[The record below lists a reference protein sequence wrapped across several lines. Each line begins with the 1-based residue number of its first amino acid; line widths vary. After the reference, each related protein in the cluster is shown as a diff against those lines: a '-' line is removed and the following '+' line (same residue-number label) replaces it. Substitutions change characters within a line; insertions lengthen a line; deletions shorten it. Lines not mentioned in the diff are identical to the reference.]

1 MNLKAQLE
9 SVMQQAVESCEVA
22 GVNLLVE
29 KDGEEICYCE
39 AGMADVEKQR
49 PMRRDTIL
57 RLYSQTKPITAA
69 AVMIL
74 MERGVIDLCQPVS
87 DFLPSY
93 GKLKVWEN
101 GSLRPAQTQLRV
113 FDLLKMTSGLLYP
126 DMQTDAGRHSMA
138 VFLEMDR
145 RLFTDHAMTTR
156 EVADALVGGGLAF
169 EPGSSWQYGT
179 SADVLGAVVEAAS
192 GMPFAAFL
200 KKELFDPLGMK
211 DTAFWVP
218 AGKQDRLASVY
229 ETVTE
234 PDGTRSLQLYT
245 GNHLAIRNDMK
256 EEPAFASGGAGL
268 ASTLDDYMKFARML
282 INEGVVRGAGS
293 AGASRQDS
301 AGAAYDGK
309 VPGKPQQDKETSGQQ
324 DSAAPARQESTVP
337 DGAVAGARL
346 LRPATVRYMTT
357 GELTDVQQQGFNRWQ
372 NLEGFSYG
380 SLMRVCKNPSRTGFF
395 TRQGE
400 YGWDG
405 WLGMYFANFPE
416 ERLTILM
423 GTQKRDAGTF
433 ALTRKLRNIVLT
445 ALA

>member
-1 MNLKAQLE
+1 MDLKAQLE
-9 SVMQQAVESCEVA
+9 SVMRQSVENCEAA

-39 AGMADVEKQR
+39 AGMADVERQR
-49 PMRRDTIL
+49 PMRRNTIL

-74 MERGVIDLCQPVS
+74 MERGIIDLCQPVS
-87 DFLPSY
+87 DFLPAY
-93 GKLKVWEN
+93 GQLKVWEN
-101 GSLRPAQTQLRV
+101 GSLRPAQTPLRI
-113 FDLLKMTSGLLYP
+113 FDLLKMTSGMLYP
-126 DMQTDAGRHSMA
+126 DIQTDPGRHSMA

-145 RLFTDHAMTTR
+145 RLFTDRAMTTR
-156 EVADALVGGGLAF
+156 EVADALAGCGLAF
-169 EPGSSWQYGT
+169 DPGSSWQYGT

-200 KKELFDPLGMK
+200 KKELFEPLGMT

-218 AGKQDRLASVY
+218 ADKQDRLASVY

-234 PDGTRSLQLYT
+234 EDGSHSLRLYT

-282 INEGVVRGAGS
+282 MNGGAARGAGS
-293 AGASRQDS
+293 AGA
-301 AGAAYDGK
+301 APGGK
-309 VPGKPQQDKETSGQQ
+309 VPGRLQQ
-324 DSAAPARQESTVP
+324 DSAASIRQDSAAP
-337 DGAVAGARL
+337 DGPAAAGARI

-357 GELTDVQQQGFNRWQ
+357 GQLTDIQQQGFDRWQ

-380 SLMRVCKNPSRTGFF
+380 SLMRVCKNPSKAAYPAG
-395 TRQGE
+395 QGE

-405 WLGMYFANFPE
+405 WLGAYFANFPE

-423 GTQKRDAGTF
+423 GMQKRDAGTF
-433 ALTRKLRNIVLT
+433 TLTRKLRNIILT
-445 ALA
+445 SLS

>member
-1 MNLKAQLE
+1 MNLKTQLE

-39 AGMADVEKQR
+39 AGMADVKKQR

-74 MERGVIDLCQPVS
+74 MERGIIDLCQPVS
-87 DFLPSY
+87 DFLPAY
-93 GKLKVWEN
+93 GKLEVWEN
-101 GSLRPAQTQLRV
+101 GSLRPAQTQLRI

-156 EVADALVGGGLAF
+156 EVADALAGGGLAF

-200 KKELFDPLGMK
+200 KKELFDPLGME

-218 AGKQDRLASVY
+218 ADKQDRLASVY

-234 PDGTRSLQLYT
+234 PDGTRGLQLYT

-282 INEGVVRGAGS
+282 MNEGAVCGAGT

-301 AGAAYDGK
+301 AGAAYDEK
-309 VPGKPQQDKETSGQQ
+309 VPEKPQQDRETSGRQ
-324 DSAAPARQESTVP
+324 DSAAP
-337 DGAVAGARL
+337 DGAAVGGRI
-346 LRPATVRYMTT
+346 LRPATVRYMIT
-357 GELTDVQQQGFNRWQ
+357 GELTDAQQKGFDRWQ

-380 SLMRVCKNPSRTGFF
+380 SLMRVCKNPSRAGFAA
-395 TRQGE
+395 RQDE

-405 WLGMYFANFPE
+405 WLGAYFANFPK

-433 ALTRKLRNIVLT
+433 ALTRKLRNIILT
-445 ALA
+445 SLS

>member
-1 MNLKAQLE
+1 MSLKAQVE
-9 SVMQQAVESCEVA
+9 SVMRQAVENCEAA

-39 AGMADVEKQR
+39 AGMADVEKQK

-57 RLYSQTKPITAA
+57 RLYSQTKPVTAA

-87 DFLPSY
+87 DFLPAY
-93 GKLKVWEN
+93 GQLKVWEN

-156 EVADALVGGGLAF
+156 EVADALAGGGLAF

-192 GMPFAAFL
+192 GMSFAAFL

-234 PDGTRSLQLYT
+234 PDGTRGLQLYT

-282 INEGVVRGAGS
+282 MNG
-293 AGASRQDS
+293 
-301 AGAAYDGK
+301 GAAPD
-309 VPGKPQQDKETSGQQ
+309 V
-324 DSAAPARQESTVP
+324 AAACARI
-337 DGAVAGARL
+337 

-357 GELTDVQQQGFNRWQ
+357 GELTDVQQQGFDRWQ

-380 SLMRVCKNPSRTGFF
+380 SLMRVCKNPSRPGFAA
-395 TRQGE
+395 RKGE

-405 WLGMYFANFPE
+405 WLGAYFANFPE

-433 ALTRKLRNIVLT
+433 ALTRKLRNIILT
-445 ALA
+445 SLA

>member
-1 MNLKAQLE
+1 MELKEQLE
-9 SVMQQAVESCEVA
+9 SVMRQAVADCDVA

-39 AGMADVEKQR
+39 AGMADVEKGK

-74 MERGVIDLCQPVS
+74 MERGMIDLCQPVS
-87 DFLPSY
+87 DFLPAY
-93 GKLKVWEN
+93 RQMKVWEN
-101 GSLRPAQTQLRV
+101 GRLRPALAQIRI
-113 FDLLKMTSGLLYP
+113 FDLLKMTSGMLYP
-126 DMQTDAGRHSMA
+126 DIQVEAGRQPAS
-138 VFLEMDR
+138 VFAEMDR
-145 RLFTDHAMTTR
+145 RLLTDHAMTTR
-156 EVADALVGGGLAF
+156 EVADALAGCGLAF
-169 EPGSSWQYGT
+169 EPGSSWHYGT
-179 SADVLGAVVEAAS
+179 SADVLGAVVEAVS
-192 GMPFAAFL
+192 GMSFAEFL
-200 KKELFDPLGMK
+200 KKELFGPLGMT

-218 AGKQDRLASVY
+218 ADRQDRLASVY

-234 PDGTRSLQLYT
+234 PDGTRSLRLYT

-282 INEGVVRGAGS
+282 MNGGTVCGGKTE
-293 AGASRQDS
+293 
-301 AGAAYDGK
+301 GAAHERK
-309 VPGKPQQDKETSGQQ
+309 VPETIQQ
-324 DSAAPARQESTVP
+324 DSKTFGRQDTAIPAGREA
-337 DGAVAGARL
+337 DGRI
-346 LRPATVRYMTT
+346 LRPATVRFMTT
-357 GELTDVQQQGFNRWQ
+357 GELTDAQQQGFNCWQ

-380 SLMRVCKNPSRTGFF
+380 SLMRVCKKPSRTGFLA
-395 TRQGE
+395 RQGE

-433 ALTRKLRNIVLT
+433 ALTRKLRNLVLASLT
-445 ALA
+445 